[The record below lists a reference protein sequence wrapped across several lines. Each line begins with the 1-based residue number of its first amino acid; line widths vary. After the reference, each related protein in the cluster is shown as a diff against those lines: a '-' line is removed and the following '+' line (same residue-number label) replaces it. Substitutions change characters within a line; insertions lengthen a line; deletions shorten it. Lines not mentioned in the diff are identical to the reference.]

1 METNK
6 NKALIGLK
14 KARTLLDRVIN
25 MAEEDDYCINIMQQ
39 NLAVIG
45 LLKSANEKIMENH
58 LGSCFKNAMASASE
72 KKKDEMIEEI
82 LTVCKMSK

>member
-1 METNK
+1 MENRK
-6 NKALIGLK
+6 EKALIGFK
-14 KARTLLDRVIN
+14 KARSLLDRVISMTEN
-25 MAEEDDYCINIMQQ
+25 DSYCIEIMQQ

-58 LGSCFKNAMASASE
+58 LGSCFKNAMESADN
-72 KKKDEMIEEI
+72 KKKDEMIVEI